1 MNYLEYLKQPHYL
14 AIACAV
20 VSVIVAF
27 AESKYSKVKNDKKYY
42 VKIFLISFLNVF
54 IVVHLIKRD
63 VIKLEGISK
72 QSGGNI
78 TNSLTEALESSIKP
92 SNYEAVDIG
101 SPSF

>member
-14 AIACAV
+14 ALACAV

-42 VKIFLISFLNVF
+42 FKIFLIAFLNVF
-54 IVVHLIKRD
+54 VVVHLIKRGI
-63 VIKLEGISK
+63 VKLDGAPT
-72 QSGGNI
+72 QSGG
-78 TNSLTEALESSIKP
+78 SLTETLESSIKT

>member
-14 AIACAV
+14 ALACAV

-42 VKIFLISFLNVF
+42 FKIFLIAFLNVF
-54 IVVHLIKRD
+54 VVVHLIKRGI
-63 VIKLEGISK
+63 VKLDGVPT
-72 QSGGNI
+72 QSGG
-78 TNSLTEALESSIKP
+78 SLTETLESSIKT

>member
-14 AIACAV
+14 ALACAV

-27 AESKYSKVKNDKKYY
+27 AESKYSKVKNNKKYY

-54 IVVHLIKRD
+54 IVVHLIKRG
-63 VIKLEGISK
+63 VVKLEGLPA
-72 QSGGNI
+72 QSGGS
-78 TNSLTEALESSIKP
+78 TANSLTESLESSIKP

-101 SPSF
+101 TPSF